1 MAEYKLWCWNKCP
14 YAQVSYLTV
23 RFWPFKSFQL
33 RHSISN
39 IKFLKRAWVAF
50 LQSGVDFT
58 YCEMN
63 PYENRENKDW
73 RAISIEGLVSYWI
86 LILVIELLF
95 RKVPVVQVGSE
106 TPGINESLVTME
118 FINDLAN
125 SKLTG

>member
-1 MAEYKLWCWNKCP
+1 
-14 YAQVSYLTV
+14 
-23 RFWPFKSFQL
+23 
-33 RHSISN
+33 
-39 IKFLKRAWVAF
+39 
-50 LQSGVDFT
+50 
-58 YCEMN
+58 MN

-73 RAISIEGLVSYWI
+73 RAISIEGLVSKRI
-86 LILVIELLF
+86 SILVIELLF